1 MEGSGGLLKYD
12 HNSPLALQN
21 VGMQFLDAMIDD
33 ADTSDRMTPLKD
45 VDGDAAPQC
54 DGRASFGLSQGL
66 LVPGVKHLMHN
77 TQDDMLK
84 GLRHYAWFVDLWMN
98 IICVCVSKQRI
109 VGLSFPSQTFQI
121 IVF

>member
-1 MEGSGGLLKYD
+1 
-12 HNSPLALQN
+12 
-21 VGMQFLDAMIDD
+21 MQFLDAMIDD